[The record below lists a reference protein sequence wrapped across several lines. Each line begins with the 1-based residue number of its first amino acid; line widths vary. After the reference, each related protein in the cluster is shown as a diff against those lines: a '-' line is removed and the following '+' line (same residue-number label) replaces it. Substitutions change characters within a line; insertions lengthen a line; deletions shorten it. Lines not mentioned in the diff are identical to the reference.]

1 MTRKRERVVLL
12 VIILFGL
19 IIRLIG
25 FNYDLP
31 YIYHPD
37 EPTNIRVIQSIFR
50 GDLNPHFFNYPSLF
64 FYINAA
70 AYVPYYLYGKLTGS
84 FHSRLDIAE
93 PVSLTM
99 GVTRIDDPYVVISS
113 RLLTIVIG
121 TISILLVYFICKR
134 LSQKPLVAVTGA
146 LFYALNP
153 TAVSLSR
160 FITPDSYATFFVLI
174 SILGSYLVLNK
185 GNVWTYLLAGFGA
198 GLAASTKYN
207 AVIVL
212 VSLLVAH
219 FLRYGKSGL
228 LNRNLYFAVFASGLG
243 FFITTPFSVLDTQNF
258 LKDFLFEIKHYSTGH
273 PGMEGNTLTWYLTFM
288 WQTAG
293 IIYILAALGIIYSLV
308 SSQKRNFV
316 VISFIL
322 IYFVFISRMMVRN
335 DRTILPIIPLFMIM
349 GAWMFIKITHI
360 FGDLISKNKR
370 LLPKTKT
377 ALTSGFFL
385 ILLCLLLAQPITKV
399 YRGIMNLLTPNS
411 RETARIWIEQNLPK
425 GSKIAIESYSPFIKP
440 EKYLVQGLGQIIDHD
455 LNWYYE
461 QEFDYLIFSQGMYG
475 RYFAEPQKYNEQV
488 RKYQKFF
495 DELSLIKI
503 FRDGNYEIRIYK
515 VKSE

>member
-1 MTRKRERVVLL
+1 MARKGEYFVLL

-19 IIRLIG
+19 VIRVIG

-37 EPTNIRVIQSIFR
+37 EPTNIRVIQRIFK

-64 FYINAA
+64 FYINAV
-70 AYVPYYLYGKLTGS
+70 AYIPYYLYGKFTGS
-84 FHSRLDIAE
+84 FHARIDIPE
-93 PVSLTM
+93 PISLTM
-99 GVTRIDDPYVVISS
+99 GVTRIDDPFVVILS

-121 TISILLVYFICKR
+121 TIGILLVYLICKQF
-134 LSQKPLVAVTGA
+134 SHEPLVAIVSA
-146 LFYALNP
+146 LFFALNP

-174 SILGSYLVLNK
+174 SIFGSYLVLNR
-185 GNVWTYLLAGFGA
+185 GSISTYLLAGFGA

-207 AVIVL
+207 AVFVL

-228 LNRNLYFAVFASGLG
+228 LNRNLYFAVIASGLG
-243 FFITTPFSVLDTQNF
+243 FFITTPFSLLDTQNF
-258 LKDFLFEIKHYSTGH
+258 LKDFFFEMKHYSTGH
-273 PGMEGNTLTWYLTFM
+273 PGMEGNTLTWYLTYM

-293 IIYILAALGIIYSLV
+293 ISYVLAACGIFYSLV
-308 SSQKRNFV
+308 SSQKRNLV
-316 VISFIL
+316 VISFVL
-322 IYFVFISRMMVRN
+322 VYFVVISRMMVRN
-335 DRTILPIIPLFMIM
+335 DRTILPIIPLFMVM
-349 GAWMFIKITHI
+349 GSWMLIKVTNTIGYLT
-360 FGDLISKNKR
+360 SKHER
-370 LLPKTKT
+370 FPSKTRT
-377 ALTSGFFL
+377 ILTSGFFL
-385 ILLCLLLAQPITKV
+385 ILLCLTLVQPITRV
-399 YRGIMNLLTPNS
+399 YRGIINLLMPNS
-411 RETARIWIEQNLPK
+411 RETARIWIEQNLPE
-425 GSKIAIESYSPFIKP
+425 GSRLAIESYSPFINP
-440 EKYLVQGLGQIIDHD
+440 EKFLVQGVGQIIDHD

-461 QEFDYLIFSQGMYG
+461 QDFDYLVFSQGMYG

-488 RKYQKFF
+488 KKYQKFF
-495 DELSLIKI
+495 DELPLVKI